1 MKRPMRST
9 RGGLR
14 LAAVAGLL
22 LLAQAIGGCSSL
34 QDGPGYYLQSMFGH
48 LDLISRA
55 KPVATLIADDSTD
68 PALRK
73 RLEQARA
80 MRVFASQS
88 LALPDNASYTTYAD
102 LQRPYV
108 LWNVFA
114 APELSMTLQQWCFPV
129 AGCVSYRGY
138 YDRVDAERFAK
149 ALDQQRLEVSVG
161 GVPAYSTLGWFDDPL
176 LSTFVQY
183 PEGELARLMF
193 HELAHQV
200 VYVPGD
206 TTFNESFASAV
217 EEIGVE
223 KWFAQRNDPAAA
235 LAYRQYNERRRSFL
249 ELLIRHKS
257 ALAAL
262 YAQPLSDEDKRLGKQ
277 RVFDALRAD
286 YQQLKDSWGGN
297 TAYDRWFSQPVNNA
311 RLAAVG
317 AYSDL
322 VPAFRVL
329 FDQSNGDFTLFYAS
343 VRQLA
348 ALDKP
353 LRDARLASI
362 TPPRLIA
369 QTDSNREVGR
379 Q

>member
-1 MKRPMRST
+1 MKRRLRSAG
-9 RGGLR
+9 GGLR
-14 LAAVAGLL
+14 LAAAAGLL

-34 QDGPGYYLQSMFGH
+34 QDGPGYYLQSMLGH
-48 LDLISRA
+48 LDMIRRA
-55 KPVATLIADDSTD
+55 KPVDAVIADDSTD

-88 LALPDNASYTTYAD
+88 LGLPDNASYTRYAD
-102 LQRPYV
+102 LQRPYA

-183 PEGELARLMF
+183 PEGELARLIF

-223 KWFAQRNDPAAA
+223 QWFAQRRDPAAA
-235 LAYRQYNERRRSFL
+235 QAFRQYDERRRKFQ
-249 ELLIRHKS
+249 ELLIRHKT
-257 ALAAL
+257 ALAAV
-262 YAQPLSDEDKRLGKQ
+262 YSQPVSDEEKRLGKQ
-277 RVFDALRAD
+277 RVFDALLAD
-286 YQQLKDSWGGN
+286 YQQLKGAWGGN
-297 TAYDRWFSQPVNNA
+297 TAYDRWFTQPVNNA

-329 FDQSNGDFTLFYAS
+329 FDRANGDFTQFYAS

-353 LRDARLASI
+353 LRDARLASLA
-362 TPPRLIA
+362 PPAQIA
-369 QTDSNREVGR
+369 QSDSNRQVGR

>member
-1 MKRPMRST
+1 LKRPLRSA
-9 RGGLR
+9 RGRLR
-14 LAAVAGLL
+14 LAAAAGLL
-22 LLAQAIGGCSSL
+22 LLAQAIVGCTSL
-34 QDGPGYYLQSMFGH
+34 QDGPGYYLQSMLGH

-55 KPVATLIADDSTD
+55 KPVDQLIADDATD

-88 LALPDNASYTTYAD
+88 LGLPDNASYTRYAD
-102 LQRPYV
+102 LQRPYA

-114 APELSMTLQQWCFPV
+114 APELSVTLQQWCFPV

-138 YDRVDAERFAK
+138 YDRTDAERFAK
-149 ALDQQRLEVSVG
+149 ALEQQRLEVSVG

-183 PEGELARLMF
+183 PEGELARLIF

-223 KWFAQRNDPAAA
+223 KWFAQRSDPGAA
-235 LAYRQYNERRRSFL
+235 LAYRQYDQRRRSFL
-249 ELLIRHKS
+249 ELLVRHKTS
-257 ALAAL
+257 LAEV
-262 YAQPLSDEDKRLGKQ
+262 YARPVSDEEKRLGKQ
-277 RVFDALRAD
+277 RVFESLRTD
-286 YQQLKDSWGGN
+286 YQQLKDAWGGN

-329 FDQSNGDFTLFYAS
+329 FDRSNGDFTQFYAS

-353 LRDARLASI
+353 LRDARLASMV
-362 TPPRLIA
+362 PPRLIV
-369 QTDSNREVGR
+369 QTDSNRPVGG

>member
-1 MKRPMRST
+1 M
-9 RGGLR
+9 
-14 LAAVAGLL
+14 
-22 LLAQAIGGCSSL
+22 
-34 QDGPGYYLQSMFGH
+34 
-48 LDLISRA
+48 ISRA

-88 LALPDNASYTTYAD
+88 LALPDNGSFTRYAD

-223 KWFAQRNDPAAA
+223 KWFAHRNDPAAA
-235 LAYRQYNERRRSFL
+235 LAYRQYSERRRSFL
-249 ELLIRHKS
+249 ELLIRHKNS
-257 ALAAL
+257 LAAV
-262 YAQPLSDEDKRLGKQ
+262 YSQPLSDEDKRLGKQ

-297 TAYDRWFSQPVNNA
+297 PAYDRWFSQPVNNA

-329 FDQSNGDFTLFYAS
+329 FDRSNGDFTQFYAS

-353 LRDARLASI
+353 LRDARLASMA
-362 TPPRLIA
+362 PPGLVA
-369 QTDSNREVGR
+369 QTDSNRQVGR

>member
-1 MKRPMRST
+1 MKRRLRST

-14 LAAVAGLL
+14 LAAAAGLL
-22 LLAQAIGGCSSL
+22 LLTQAIGGCSSL

-48 LDLISRA
+48 LDVISRA
-55 KPVATLIADDSTD
+55 KPVDKVIADDSTD

-80 MRVFASQS
+80 MRVFASRT
-88 LALPDNASYTTYAD
+88 LGLPDNASYTTYAD

-114 APELSMTLQQWCFPV
+114 TPELSLTLQQWCFPV

-138 YDRVDAERFAK
+138 YDRADADRFAR
-149 ALDQQRLEVSVG
+149 ALDQQRLDVSVG

-183 PEGELARLMF
+183 PEGELARLIF

-200 VYVPGD
+200 VYLPGD

-235 LAYRQYNERRRSFL
+235 LAYRQYDERRRQFR
-249 ELLIRHKS
+249 ELLIRHKTS
-257 ALAAL
+257 LAAV
-262 YAQPLSDEDKRLGKQ
+262 YSQPVSDEAKRLGKQ
-277 RVFDALRAD
+277 QVFESLRAD

-297 TAYDRWFSQPVNNA
+297 PAYDRWFSQPVNNA

-322 VPAFRVL
+322 VPAFRVM
-329 FDQSNGDFTLFYAS
+329 FDQSNRDFTQFYGE

-353 LRDARLASI
+353 LRDARLAA
-362 TPPRLIA
+362 LA
-369 QTDSNREVGR
+369 QSSQLAQSDSSRQDGR

>member
-1 MKRPMRST
+1 MKRRMRST

-14 LAAVAGLL
+14 LAAAAGLL
-22 LLAQAIGGCSSL
+22 LLTQAIGGCSSL

-48 LDLISRA
+48 LDVISRA
-55 KPVATLIADDSTD
+55 KPVDTVIADDSTD

-80 MRVFASQS
+80 MRVFASRS
-88 LALPDNASYTTYAD
+88 LGLPDNASYTTYAD

-114 APELSMTLQQWCFPV
+114 TPELSLNLQQWCFPV

-138 YDRVDAERFAK
+138 YDRADADRFAK
-149 ALDQQRLEVSVG
+149 ALDQQRLDVSVG

-183 PEGELARLMF
+183 PEGELARLIF

-235 LAYRQYNERRRSFL
+235 LAFRQYDERRRQFR
-249 ELLIRHKS
+249 ELLIRHKTS
-257 ALAAL
+257 LAAV
-262 YAQPLSDEDKRLGKQ
+262 YSQPVSDEVKRLGKQ
-277 RVFDALRAD
+277 KVFESLRAD

-297 TAYDRWFSQPVNNA
+297 PAYDRWFSQPVNNA

-322 VPAFRVL
+322 VPAFRVM
-329 FDQSNGDFTLFYAS
+329 FDQSNGDFTQFYAK
-343 VRQLA
+343 VQQLA

-353 LRDARLASI
+353 LRDARLAA
-362 TPPRLIA
+362 LA
-369 QTDSNREVGR
+369 QSR
-379 Q
+379 QLAQSD

>member
-1 MKRPMRST
+1 
-9 RGGLR
+9 
-14 LAAVAGLL
+14 
-22 LLAQAIGGCSSL
+22 
-34 QDGPGYYLQSMFGH
+34 
-48 LDLISRA
+48 
-55 KPVATLIADDSTD
+55 
-68 PALRK
+68 
-73 RLEQARA
+73 
-80 MRVFASQS
+80 
-88 LALPDNASYTTYAD
+88 
-102 LQRPYV
+102 
-108 LWNVFA
+108 
-114 APELSMTLQQWCFPV
+114 V

-138 YDRVDAERFAK
+138 YDRADAERFAK
-149 ALDQQRLEVSVG
+149 ALEQQRLEVSVG

-183 PEGELARLMF
+183 PEGELARLIF

-223 KWFAQRNDPAAA
+223 KWFAQRSDPAAA
-235 LAYRQYNERRRSFL
+235 LAYRQYDQRRRSFL
-249 ELLIRHKS
+249 ELLIRHKTS
-257 ALAAL
+257 LAEV
-262 YAQPLSDEDKRLGKQ
+262 YARPVSDEEKRLGKQ
-277 RVFDALRAD
+277 RVFESLRTD
-286 YQQLKDSWGGN
+286 YQQLKDAWGGN

-329 FDQSNGDFTLFYAS
+329 FDRSNGDFTQFYAS

-353 LRDARLASI
+353 VRDARLASMV
-362 TPPRLIA
+362 PPRLIV
-369 QTDSNREVGR
+369 QTDSNRPVGR

>member
-1 MKRPMRST
+1 MKRHMRSA

-14 LAAVAGLL
+14 LAAVAGLV

-48 LDLISRA
+48 LDMISRA
-55 KPVATLIADDSTD
+55 KPVDTVIADDATD

-73 RLEQARA
+73 RLEQART
-80 MRVFASQS
+80 MRAFASQS
-88 LALPDNASYTTYAD
+88 LRLPDNASYTTYAD
-102 LQRPYV
+102 LQRPYA

-114 APELSMTLQQWCFPV
+114 TPELSLTLQQWCFPV

-138 YDRVDAERFAK
+138 YDRVDAERFARD
-149 ALDQQRLEVSVG
+149 LDQQRLDVSVG

-235 LAYRQYNERRRSFL
+235 LAYRQYDERRRKFL
-249 ELLIRHKS
+249 ELLIRHK
-257 ALAAL
+257 AKLAEV
-262 YAQPLSDEDKRLGKQ
+262 YASPVSDEKKRLGKQ
-277 RVFDALRAD
+277 QVFESLRAD

-297 TAYDRWFSQPVNNA
+297 TAYDRWFAQPVNNA

-329 FDQSNGDFTLFYAS
+329 FDRSNGEFTPFYAS

-353 LRDARLASI
+353 LRDARLASLA
-362 TPPRLIA
+362 PPRLIA
-369 QTDSNREVGR
+369 QTDSNRQVGR

>member
-1 MKRPMRST
+1 
-9 RGGLR
+9 
-14 LAAVAGLL
+14 
-22 LLAQAIGGCSSL
+22 
-34 QDGPGYYLQSMFGH
+34 
-48 LDLISRA
+48 
-55 KPVATLIADDSTD
+55 
-68 PALRK
+68 
-73 RLEQARA
+73 
-80 MRVFASQS
+80 
-88 LALPDNASYTTYAD
+88 
-102 LQRPYV
+102 V

-114 APELSMTLQQWCFPV
+114 TPELSLTLQQWCFPV

-138 YDRVDAERFAK
+138 YDRADADRFAG
-149 ALDQQRLEVSVG
+149 ALDQQRLDVSVG

-183 PEGELARLMF
+183 PEGELARLIF

-200 VYVPGD
+200 VYLPGD

-235 LAYRQYNERRRSFL
+235 LAYRQYDERRRQFR
-249 ELLIRHKS
+249 ELLIRHKTS
-257 ALAAL
+257 LAAV
-262 YAQPLSDEDKRLGKQ
+262 YSQPVSDEVKRLGKQ
-277 RVFDALRAD
+277 KVFESLRAD

-297 TAYDRWFSQPVNNA
+297 PAYDRWFSQPVNNA

-322 VPAFRVL
+322 VPAFRVM
-329 FDQSNGDFTLFYAS
+329 FDQSNRDFTQFYAE

-353 LRDARLASI
+353 LRDARLAA
-362 TPPRLIA
+362 LA
-369 QTDSNREVGR
+369 QSSQLAQSDSSRQDGR